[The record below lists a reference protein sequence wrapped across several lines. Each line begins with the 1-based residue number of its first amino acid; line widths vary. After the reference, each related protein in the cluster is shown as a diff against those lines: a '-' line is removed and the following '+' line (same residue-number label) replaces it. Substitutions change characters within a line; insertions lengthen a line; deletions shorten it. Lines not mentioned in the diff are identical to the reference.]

1 MVTGPSGSYR
11 EHDILNFLERHLG
24 EWGPGSKWELFFAD
38 AYGPELTDNV
48 QRACWLRGR
57 VFIPHGGGASS
68 VGQTNDTD
76 LHLWTRKRF
85 MELQQDL
92 MIRKARM
99 AGGGMA
105 DLTREENIN
114 IMIQVMSDK
123 ELHMRASRGYKYAGA
138 LVALDGSEDYKVC
151 REAGEFWNEMN
162 MRTRINSAVAEVE
175 AQFREGKLPWTWKTV
190 QSVITPYPK
199 KGHIDVLL
207 PGQEDEA
214 TEDPDGMPWEV
225 EDKEVVKEGQEELP
239 AGNEH
244 LVDPADWHESHIP
257 IPDPEHSDGEALHG
271 DGVGLSVEQADVV
284 IEHSVRLNSLKEAK
298 GLVANVRGVVGASLT
313 DTLNR
318 VMHMETKRFNKR
330 NRTDPAVQQEMKALI
345 DAEETKFRRDRADL
359 QEHMR
364 QTKERDRARRELAE
378 VTAQLKKDATTQP

>member
-1 MVTGPSGSYR
+1 MVTGPSGSYK
-11 EHDILNFLERHLG
+11 EHDILNFLECHLG
-24 EWGPGSKWELFFAD
+24 KWGPGSKWELFFLD
-38 AYGPELTDNV
+38 AYAPGLTDNV
-48 QRACWLRGR
+48 QRACWLKGK
-57 VFIPHGGGASS
+57 VLLTHGGGASS

-85 MELQQDL
+85 IELQQDL

-190 QSVITPYPK
+190 QSLITPYPK
-199 KGHIDVLL
+199 KGHLDVLL

-271 DGVGLSVEQADVV
+271 DGVGLSAEQADVV
-284 IEHSVRLNSLKEAK
+284 IEHSVRLTSLKEAK
-298 GLVANVRGVVGASLT
+298 VLLGNVGGVVGASLT
-313 DTLNR
+313 NTVSR
-318 VMHMETKRFNKR
+318 VMHMETKRFNQR
-330 NRTDPAVQQEMKALI
+330 NRTDSAV
-345 DAEETKFRRDRADL
+345 
-359 QEHMR
+359 
-364 QTKERDRARRELAE
+364 
-378 VTAQLKKDATTQP
+378 